1 MFAWDEF
8 VWIAGFVLI
17 EMNIAE
23 RRNEFIEDDQT
34 ERLAAREA

>member
-23 RRNEFIEDDQT
+23 RRNEIIEDDQA